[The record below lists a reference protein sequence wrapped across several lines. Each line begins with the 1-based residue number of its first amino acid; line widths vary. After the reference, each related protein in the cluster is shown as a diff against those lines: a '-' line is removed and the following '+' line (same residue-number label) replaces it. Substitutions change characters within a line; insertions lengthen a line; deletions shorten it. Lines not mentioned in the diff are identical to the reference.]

1 MPGVEPTLDAARDH
15 LDTFDLGP
23 LQQHGFKSSVDME
36 LLPNRQQ
43 MANLILGIF
52 ATATNSFEAFEDQYG
67 IDRDEVDS
75 AEEMMDLAHK
85 RSKEV
90 VLAQVLV
97 PDGFDVIL
105 EQMRPEGAISFTV
118 QDVLDWDSGGGPEPT
133 MEQYRD
139 VAKVILAMKETMLP
153 ITKAIHSYARPSDDI
168 DLGVFAF
175 PAYEHYLIDL
185 LGECDCAVSE
195 MMRRRGVSLE
205 EMDHYMQDARKRF
218 RRIVD
223 EEDPYHSN
231 ESRLS
236 DEDPRAAEIVE
247 EYGEDLHMN

>member
-1 MPGVEPTLDAARDH
+1 MPGVEPTIEAARDH

-23 LQQHGFKSSVDME
+23 LQQHGFKSSVEME
-36 LLPNRQQ
+36 LVPNRQQ

-67 IDRDEVDS
+67 FDRDQFDS
-75 AEEMMDLAHK
+75 AEDMMDLAHK

-118 QDVLDWDSGGGPEPT
+118 QDVLNWDSGDGPEPT
-133 MEQYRD
+133 LEQYRD
-139 VAKVILAMKETMLP
+139 VAKVILAMKEAMLTV
-153 ITKAIHSYARPSDDI
+153 TKALHSYARPSDDL
-168 DLGVFAF
+168 DLGIFAF

-195 MMRRRGVSLE
+195 MMQRRGVSLE
-205 EMDHYMQDARKRF
+205 KMDHYMQDARKRF

-223 EEDPYHSN
+223 EENPYHEN
-231 ESRLS
+231 EARLA
-236 DEDPRAAEIVE
+236 DQDPRAAEMLE
-247 EYGEDLHMN
+247 EFGEDLHMN